1 MKDIREDILEDIL
14 NDVDEMSDLQVLK
27 ELNIALVPS
36 SANGLVMVIPREYK
50 DNMGL
55 LRAKLIDQRLSKLDE
70 ECSGNKMITD
80 AWKKECNSDSDE
92 VFEGEAEA
100 LNKLYRDVGL
110 PVEDSEPTDD
120 QSLDEILEKD
130 VEDTSMEEILK
141 IADYLDKQGGES

>member
-110 PVEDSEPTDD
+110 PVEDSESTDD